1 MRLIR
6 EVDVDSTWMAAGKCR
21 DFPPDMFFPSDGL
34 GVEMARRVCA
44 DCPVRDVCL
53 EYALD
58 HHIEH
63 GVWGGASE
71 RARRR
76 MAVRRGGARSAAP

>member
-1 MRLIR
+1 
-6 EVDVDSTWMAAGKCR
+6 VDSTRMAAGQCT
-21 DFPPDMFFPSDGL
+21 DLPPATFFPSDGH
-34 GVEMARRVCA
+34 GVEMARRLCG

-53 EYALD
+53 QYALD

-76 MAVRRGGARSAAP
+76 MARRRGGVRSASL

>member
-1 MRLIR
+1 
-6 EVDVDSTWMAAGKCR
+6 VDSTWMAAGKCR
-21 DFPPDMFFPSDGL
+21 DFPPAMFFPSDGL

-76 MAVRRGGARSAAP
+76 MAVQRGGARSVSP

>member
-1 MRLIR
+1 M
-6 EVDVDSTWMAAGKCR
+6 DSTRMAAGQCT
-21 DFPPDMFFPSDGL
+21 DLPPATFFPSDGI

-44 DCPVRDVCL
+44 DCPVRKVCL

-63 GVWGGASE
+63 GVLGGASE

-76 MAVRRGGARSAAP
+76 MSLRQGGVRSASL

>member
-1 MRLIR
+1 M
-6 EVDVDSTWMAAGKCR
+6 DSTWMAAGKCR
-21 DFPPDMFFPSDGL
+21 DLPPATFFPSDGL

-44 DCPVRDVCL
+44 DCPVRKVCL

-71 RARRR
+71 RTRRR
-76 MAVRRGGARSAAP
+76 MALHRRDARSASL

>member
-1 MRLIR
+1 MTRR
-6 EVDVDSTWMAAGKCR
+6 SRNSTLSPNDTIWMAAGRCR
-21 DFPPDMFFPSDGL
+21 DHPPELVFPGDGG
-34 GVEMARRVCA
+34 GVAAAQRVCA
-44 DCPVRDVCL
+44 TCPVAEACL
-53 EYALD
+53 DYALD

-76 MAVRRGGARSAAP
+76 